1 MLRLIKTTARRASAV
16 VACVAATACSHTPV
30 TPVQSTATHIPATV
44 APTES
49 DFLQQAADALESLQ
63 PAPPEAPADL
73 FGRIRHGF
81 QLADVDNVLVDRET
95 AWYANHPDYLDR
107 TFRRGERYLH
117 YIVSELEAR
126 KMPLELA
133 LLPVVESAFNPVAYS
148 RARASGLWQFI
159 PSTGVRYGLKQTSSY
174 DGRRD
179 VIEATR
185 AAMDYLQ
192 FLSNEFDGDWMLA
205 VAAYNAG
212 ELNVSRALERNR
224 RAGRPTDFF
233 SLDLPRETEAYVPKL
248 LAMRRIIESP
258 ARYGLEFAPIENS
271 PYFVKVDVGGPL
283 DLGVAA
289 ELAELPK
296 DELLA
301 LNPGF
306 NWAVTDSD
314 GPHYL
319 LLPADRQTHFVAALA
334 ALPESKRTRELHHRV
349 ARGETLA
356 VVAKRYGVSA
366 QAIRTANGLRSNKV
380 HAGQELII
388 APYGRAPM
396 AAFAQLGRSEVA
408 VPARHSDVHTVR
420 AGETLW
426 GIAHEHGLSAQQ
438 LALHNGLAP
447 NESLQAGRRLSIPA
461 AATLASTSPPVEA
474 SQQRLMYTVRSGDT
488 LSRVARSFRVNVSDI
503 VEWNKMDSAH
513 ELKAGQ
519 RLVLYVDDTSRA
531 GG

>member
-16 VACVAATACSHTPV
+16 VACMAAAACSHAPV
-30 TPVQSTATHIPATV
+30 APVQSTATRIPATA

-63 PAPPEAPADL
+63 PAAPEAPADL
-73 FGRIRHGF
+73 FARIRTGF
-81 QLADVDNVLVDRET
+81 QLSDVDNILVDRET
-95 AWYANHPDYLDR
+95 AWYIKHPDYLDR

-148 RARASGLWQFI
+148 HARASGLWQFI

-212 ELNVSRALERNR
+212 ELNVSRAVERNR

-248 LAMRRIIESP
+248 LAMRRIIQSP
-258 ARYGLEFAPIENS
+258 ASYGLEFAPIENS

-306 NWAVTDSD
+306 NWAVTDPD

-319 LLPADRQTHFVAALA
+319 LLPADRQTHFLAALA

-356 VVAKRYGVSA
+356 AVARRYGISA

-380 HAGQELII
+380 HTGQELII
-388 APYGRAPM
+388 TPM
-396 AAFAQLGRSEVA
+396 GHAQASFAQLGRPEA
-408 VPARHSDVHTVR
+408 TPARHSDVHTVR

-438 LALHNGLAP
+438 LALHNGLTS
-447 NESLQAGRRLSIPA
+447 NERLQPGRRLSIPA
-461 AATLASTSPPVEA
+461 PATLASTSPPVEA

-488 LSRVARSFRVNVSDI
+488 LSRVARSFRVNVNDI

-513 ELKAGQ
+513 ALKAGQ

>member
-1 MLRLIKTTARRASAV
+1 M
-16 VACVAATACSHTPV
+16 
-30 TPVQSTATHIPATV
+30 
-44 APTES
+44 
-49 DFLQQAADALESLQ
+49 
-63 PAPPEAPADL
+63 
-73 FGRIRHGF
+73 
-81 QLADVDNVLVDRET
+81 
-95 AWYANHPDYLDR
+95 
-107 TFRRGERYLH
+107 
-117 YIVSELEAR
+117 
-126 KMPLELA
+126 
-133 LLPVVESAFNPVAYS
+133 S
-148 RARASGLWQFI
+148 RA
-159 PSTGVRYGLKQTSSY
+159 V
-174 DGRRD
+174 
-179 VIEATR
+179 
-185 AAMDYLQ
+185 
-192 FLSNEFDGDWMLA
+192 
-205 VAAYNAG
+205 
-212 ELNVSRALERNR
+212 ERNR

-248 LAMRRIIESP
+248 LAMRRIIQSP
-258 ARYGLEFAPIENS
+258 ASYGLEFAPIENS

-306 NWAVTDSD
+306 NWAVTDPD

-319 LLPADRQTHFVAALA
+319 LLPADRQTHFLAALA

-356 VVAKRYGVSA
+356 AVARRYGISA

-380 HAGQELII
+380 HTGQELII
-388 APYGRAPM
+388 TPM
-396 AAFAQLGRSEVA
+396 GHAQASFAQLGRPEA
-408 VPARHSDVHTVR
+408 TPARHSDVHTVR

-438 LALHNGLAP
+438 LALHNGLTS
-447 NESLQAGRRLSIPA
+447 NERLQPGRRLSIPA
-461 AATLASTSPPVEA
+461 PATLASTSPPVEA

-488 LSRVARSFRVNVSDI
+488 LSRVARSFRVNVNDI

-513 ELKAGQ
+513 ALKAGQ